1 MKCGKMYSISILK
14 GYLSMKVLFTAINA
28 KFLHTNIA
36 VRYLNKICKE
46 NGEFDTSYAEYT
58 INNSKDIILQEL
70 IEQSPDV
77 IAFSCYLWNVGMVCD
92 ISKCLRKVAPNIKI
106 IFGGPEVSF
115 YESTENLPCDYLIK
129 GEGENLILP
138 LLRNISK
145 GKQTENIIESKEAFD
160 INKLPFPYENE
171 LTYLPNRTLYYEAS
185 RGCPFR
191 CAYCLSGS
199 EYGVRFKDL
208 DIIKKE
214 LKIFM
219 DAKVR
224 QVKFVDRTFNCNK
237 KICKS
242 VWNYIKENNNGIT
255 NFHFEI
261 SADLID
267 DEMMDIILSMPQG
280 LIQLEVGVQSTNLKT
295 LKAINRTTNLE
306 KLFEKTDKINK
317 SGNVHLHLDLIAGL
331 PYEDINSFRKSFNDV
346 FSHKPQQLQLGMLKL
361 LKGSALYSQYKN
373 YSMEFCHYPPYEIL
387 STHVLPYNDLI
398 KLKKVEEVTELFYN
412 SGRFENTLYYLIN
425 SFPSAFDFFFAL
437 GHFYFDKNY
446 HLIPLSKDGQYNCL
460 KLFHE
465 EKIGEITDKFRE
477 LIRFDMISHE
487 KPKKI
492 PQWAEGKRQ
501 ISRNEMLE
509 FLRNEENTKKYLPK
523 YKDFAPKDI
532 MAHIH
537 IEAFDYDMTSTEK
550 EEKPVILLFD
560 YNKRCILGRA
570 ETVKINL

>member
-1 MKCGKMYSISILK
+1 MKCVKMDSISILK

-46 NGEFDTSYAEYT
+46 SREFDTSYAEYT

-70 IEQSPDV
+70 VEQSPDV

-92 ISKCLRKVAPNIKI
+92 ISKCLRKVAPKTKI

-115 YESTENLPCDYLIK
+115 YDSIKNLPCDYLIK
-129 GEGENLILP
+129 GEGENVILQ

-171 LTYLPNRTLYYEAS
+171 LPHLPNRTLYYEAS

-199 EYGVRFKDL
+199 EHGVRFKDL

-237 KICKS
+237 KICKA

-295 LKAINRTTNLE
+295 LAAINRTTNLE
-306 KLFEKTDKINK
+306 KLFEKTDKINA

-331 PYEDINSFRKSFNDV
+331 PYEDIYSFRKSFNDV

-361 LKGSALYSQYKN
+361 LKGSALYGEYKN
-373 YSMEFCHYPPYEIL
+373 YSMEFCHYSPYEIL

-425 SFPSAFDFFFAL
+425 FFPSAFDLFFSL

-477 LIRFDMISHE
+477 LIRFDMIRHE

-492 PQWAEGKRQ
+492 PHWAAGKRQ
-501 ISRNEMLE
+501 ISRNDTLE
-509 FLRNEENTKKYLPK
+509 FLKNQENTKKYLPE
-523 YKDFAPKDI
+523 YKDFAAKDI

-570 ETVKINL
+570 KTIKINL